1 MLTSCKMSE
10 EAPRY
15 LKTLPEVGKLTNISR
30 NGNPSEKQV
39 ENIDENHEEKERE
52 NPILL
57 VEPIPNEDCK
67 VNSGMELG
75 TSEVEYIE
83 SENLKDVEDVDMILK
98 TLLGGLESKD
108 WVLVCE
114 ALNDVQRL
122 SKFHREAMLDILG
135 NVISLVVK
143 SLKNPRSAVCKTA
156 IMTSADI
163 FKAYCDSIVASIDP
177 LLVQLLLKSSQDKR
191 FVCEA
196 AEKALISMTTWV
208 SPVLL
213 LPKLQPY
220 LKNKNPRIRAKA
232 SMYISRSVP
241 HLGADGIK
249 TYGIEKLIQLAAS
262 QLSDKLPESREAA
275 RALLLD
281 LQNVYEKTLDMTPI
295 DVSENPQPNSWEHL
309 CQLKLSPLSAQ
320 AVLNVAR

>member
-1 MLTSCKMSE
+1 MSE

-30 NGNPSEKQV
+30 NGNLSEKQV

-57 VEPIPNEDCK
+57 VEPIPNGDCK
-67 VNSGMELG
+67 VNSGVELG
-75 TSEVEYIE
+75 TLEVEYIE
-83 SENLKDVEDVDMILK
+83 SENLKDVEDVDMCLK

-114 ALNDVQRL
+114 ALNDVWRL

-163 FKAYCDSIVASIDP
+163 FKAYCDSVVDSIDP

-220 LKNKNPRIRAKA
+220 LKNKNPRIQAKA
-232 SMYISRSVP
+232 SMCISRSVP
-241 HLGADGIK
+241 HLGADGI
-249 TYGIEKLIQLAAS
+249 
-262 QLSDKLPESREAA
+262 
-275 RALLLD
+275 
-281 LQNVYEKTLDMTPI
+281 
-295 DVSENPQPNSWEHL
+295 
-309 CQLKLSPLSAQ
+309 
-320 AVLNVAR
+320 